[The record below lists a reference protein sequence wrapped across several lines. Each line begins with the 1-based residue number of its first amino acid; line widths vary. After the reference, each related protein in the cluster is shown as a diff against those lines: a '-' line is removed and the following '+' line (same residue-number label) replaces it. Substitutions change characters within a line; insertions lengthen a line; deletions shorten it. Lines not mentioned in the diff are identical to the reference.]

1 MSRTQIV
8 EIKDDAG
15 NLTESY
21 EVDRKTEKK
30 NGVYQRYNNQ
40 TLVEQADYV
49 NDTLHGMRT
58 LFFDDGT
65 KEIEESYVSGKYH
78 GIFKTYHHDGSLKL
92 EGMYENG
99 TMESTWTKYYPSGQ
113 VMERVQMHLNNENGP
128 FEEFYENGNLKAK
141 GTYLDGDNE
150 DGELLLYDEN
160 GDLERKMDC
169 DKGICH
175 TTWSREK

>member
-1 MSRTQIV
+1 MV

-15 NLTESY
+15 KVTESY
-21 EVDRKTEKK
+21 EIDKESKKKT
-30 NGVYQRYNNQ
+30 GIYQRFNNNI
-40 TLVEQADYV
+40 LVEEAIYL
-49 NDTLHGMRT
+49 NDTLHGTRT

-65 KEIEESYVSGKYH
+65 KEIEESYVH
-78 GIFKTYHHDGSLKL
+78 GIFHGPFYTYHPEGSLKL
-92 EGMYENG
+92 QGQYENG
-99 TMESTWTKYYPSGQ
+99 TMESTWIKYYVAGQ
-113 VMERVQMHLNNENGP
+113 IMERVEMHQNNENGP
-128 FEEFYENGNLKAK
+128 FEEFYENGNIKAK

-175 TTWSREK
+175 TTWSKEK